1 MAENFKSSII
11 VQDEFSGTIKKFQGA
26 AEDVV
31 ASAQKTGSEVEK
43 AGSKISKLKSALSS
57 IKGTFKTEVKA
68 VGLDVVQSN
77 VAKFES
83 QVSKLTNKPVVINA
97 QAKLTR
103 NDIKTARNEV
113 KELQRQLKD
122 LTGQKYDI
130 QLDVDGQQIQT
141 LGGKLK
147 GGVGTALSVA
157 GGSLLAGG
165 VAGAVAG
172 IGSGVASLAGQMW
185 SGGTERQQYLSSM
198 THFMGDEGA
207 ARDMM
212 DWANENARVTQFS
225 SGEVLAAASRA
236 VQIADGSATEAQRL
250 TSLAEDMASLT
261 PGKTVMDAMEALA
274 DAQMGEFERMKEF
287 GFKGSAES
295 FEAAGGDF
303 WSMKSTSNGKTVEE
317 MFEGGTAAG
326 AQNATAKIGTI
337 MGTFEDAL
345 SSAGEKMING
355 LNPALDWLIEKS
367 EGAADVLGGAI
378 DWVGGAVMTTFT
390 NVKAAL
396 DPYMPLLSSLGSLVG
411 TVVTGAF
418 SMVGSVLNSLV
429 LPAIQWV
436 GENLQPKFEVLGS
449 YVDLAK
455 DKFDS
460 IVGAIQGAID
470 GFSGLAGKIS
480 DKIVSSVSGIGGW
493 IKSALGGFF
502 GGGSEHAT
510 GAMAFGGVT
519 QINENMKGELIR
531 LPNGS
536 RIYPYETTRKLL
548 QNEFRAASGNTV
560 SNVFNVNI
568 DARGSNMTR
577 QEQNRLRREIVRDLI
592 DAFDNVVPA

>member
-172 IGSGVASLAGQMW
+172 IGSGVAALAGQMW

-274 DAQMGEFERMKEF
+274 DAQMVN
-287 GFKGSAES
+287 
-295 FEAAGGDF
+295 
-303 WSMKSTSNGKTVEE
+303 SN
-317 MFEGGTAAG
+317 A
-326 AQNATAKIGTI
+326 
-337 MGTFEDAL
+337 
-345 SSAGEKMING
+345 
-355 LNPALDWLIEKS
+355 
-367 EGAADVLGGAI
+367 
-378 DWVGGAVMTTFT
+378 
-390 NVKAAL
+390 
-396 DPYMPLLSSLGSLVG
+396 
-411 TVVTGAF
+411 
-418 SMVGSVLNSLV
+418 
-429 LPAIQWV
+429 
-436 GENLQPKFEVLGS
+436 
-449 YVDLAK
+449 
-455 DKFDS
+455 
-460 IVGAIQGAID
+460 
-470 GFSGLAGKIS
+470 
-480 DKIVSSVSGIGGW
+480 
-493 IKSALGGFF
+493 
-502 GGGSEHAT
+502 
-510 GAMAFGGVT
+510 
-519 QINENMKGELIR
+519 
-531 LPNGS
+531 
-536 RIYPYETTRKLL
+536 
-548 QNEFRAASGNTV
+548 
-560 SNVFNVNI
+560 
-568 DARGSNMTR
+568 
-577 QEQNRLRREIVRDLI
+577 
-592 DAFDNVVPA
+592 